1 MRRKQPTE
9 SMPVFRERPRGE
21 LRGTFMITEAA
32 VTAAERL
39 LPSFRGPD
47 GDHEGMAFL
56 LGRELEELTIFT
68 SVLAPDADHGEGHV
82 VCDLSAVSGA
92 QRASREHGLAIL
104 GQVHSHPRSST
115 EHSEGDDS
123 LVLMPFE
130 GMLSLVVPWYGRVGL
145 RPLYGLGVHQY
156 QDGRWVLIE
165 SKSVRQRLGV
175 LPTWIDLR

>member
-1 MRRKQPTE
+1 MRRKERTE
-9 SMPVFRERPRGE
+9 SVPFSTELPRGE
-21 LRGTFMITEAA
+21 LRGTFMITEGA

-56 LGRELEELTIFT
+56 LGRELRELTIFT

-82 VCDLSAVSGA
+82 VCDPSAVSGA

-104 GQVHSHPRSST
+104 GQVHSHPGSST
-115 EHSEGDDS
+115 EHSEGDDT
-123 LVLMPFE
+123 LILMPFE
-130 GMLSLVVPWYGRVGL
+130 GMVSLVVPWYGRVGL
-145 RPLYGLGVHQY
+145 RPLSGLGVHQY

-165 SKSVRQRLGV
+165 SNSVRKRLTV
-175 LPTWIDLR
+175 VPTWIDLR